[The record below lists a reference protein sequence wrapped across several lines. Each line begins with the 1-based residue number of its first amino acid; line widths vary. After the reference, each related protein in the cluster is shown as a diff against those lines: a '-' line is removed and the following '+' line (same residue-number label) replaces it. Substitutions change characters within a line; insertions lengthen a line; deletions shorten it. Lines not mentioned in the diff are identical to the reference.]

1 MHFSVKLNGVWVP
14 RDRLALSCCQSDAEV
29 MLNFHVLEVCCF
41 LAVWDSMFCY
51 KFFCGHILDDA
62 VTRSEAGVVHAITV
76 PICLFHVSEIC
87 DCTSLFISCCFML
100 FVSKLSC
107 ICFMQE

>member
-1 MHFSVKLNGVWVP
+1 
-14 RDRLALSCCQSDAEV
+14 

-76 PICLFHVSEIC
+76 PICLSTCLRFVIAPVCLFHAV
-87 DCTSLFISCCFML
+87 SCCL
-100 FVSKLSC
+100 FPS
-107 ICFMQE
+107 